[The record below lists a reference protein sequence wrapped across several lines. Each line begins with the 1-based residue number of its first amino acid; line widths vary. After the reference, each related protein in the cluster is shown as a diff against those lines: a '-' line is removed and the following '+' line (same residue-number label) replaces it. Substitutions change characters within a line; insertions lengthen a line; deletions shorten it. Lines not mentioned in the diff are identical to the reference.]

1 MKRLILIFILFSSF
15 MANAQKAQRVA
26 YIDMNYILENIPEYV
41 DAQTKL
47 DGKIIKW
54 QLKLDDL
61 SDEINTLK
69 TDLSNEKPLL
79 TKELITER
87 EEDIYIKQ
95 QELKRLQVS
104 YFGPTGDLFQL
115 RKQLAKPVQDHVYN
129 AVQEIAKRKRYDF
142 VLDKSS
148 DLIILYSNSKF
159 DISEQVLNSIVK
171 GRKRQELD
179 DKKRKRMQK
188 AGVAV
193 PVSAVNPDTD
203 DFEND
208 DISTDSVND
217 PAEVEKTTE
226 QIRLEQKIAKR
237 EALKARIKE
246 QQEARIRKRDS
257 LKKVADEKRAAKLK
271 EIEDRKKKN
280 ESEVQNKD

>member
-1 MKRLILIFILFSSF
+1 MKRFLLILVLFSSLI
-15 MANAQKAQRVA
+15 ASAQKAQRVA

-47 DGKIIKW
+47 DGKIRKW

-61 SDEINTLK
+61 SGEIEKLE

-87 EEDIYIKQ
+87 EEDIAIKQ
-95 QELKRLQVS
+95 DDLKRLQIS

-129 AVQEIAKRKRYDF
+129 AIQEIAKRKRYDF

-179 DKKRKRMQK
+179 DKKKARIKK

-193 PVSAVNPDTD
+193 PVSNIAPDND
-203 DFEND
+203 ADNFEDD
-208 DISTDSVND
+208 DISEDSEND
-217 PAEVEKTTE
+217 PSTVEKTAE
-226 QIRLEQKIAKR
+226 QIRLEEKIAKR
-237 EALKARIKE
+237 EALKARIKV

-280 ESEVQNKD
+280 ESDN

>member
-1 MKRLILIFILFSSF
+1 MKRFLLILVLFSGFLAS
-15 MANAQKAQRVA
+15 AQKAQRVA

-41 DAQTKL
+41 DAQAKL

-54 QLKLDDL
+54 QQKLDDL
-61 SDEINTLK
+61 SDEIEKLK

-95 QELKRLQVS
+95 NDLKRLQNS

-171 GRKRQELD
+171 GRKRQALD
-179 DKKRKRMQK
+179 DKKASRIKK

-193 PVSAVNPDTD
+193 PVSTIAD
-203 DFEND
+203 DFEEEEDSAESSD
-208 DISTDSVND
+208 DPV
-217 PAEVEKTTE
+217 EVEKTAE
-226 QIRLEQKIAKR
+226 QIRLEEKIAKR
-237 EALKARIKE
+237 EALKERIKI
-246 QQEARIRKRDS
+246 QQEARLRKRDS

-271 EIEDRKKKN
+271 EIEDRKNKN
-280 ESEVQNKD
+280 ESEN

>member
-280 ESEVQNKD
+280 ESDN

>member
-1 MKRLILIFILFSSF
+1 MKKYLLISVLFLSF
-15 MANAQKAQRVA
+15 MTSAQKAQRIA

-41 DAQTKL
+41 DAQSKL
-47 DGKIIKW
+47 DGKIRKW
-54 QLKLDDL
+54 QVKLDAL
-61 SDEINTLK
+61 SNEIKKLE

-87 EEDIYIKQ
+87 EEDIAIKQ
-95 QELKRLQVS
+95 SELKHLQVS
-104 YFGPTGDLFQL
+104 YFGPTGDLYQL

-129 AVQEIAKRKRYDF
+129 AIQEIAKRKRYDF

-171 GRKRQELD
+171 GRKRKELD
-179 DKKRKRMQK
+179 NKKKKRMKK
-188 AGVAV
+188 TGVAV
-193 PVSAVNPDTD
+193 PANIDITD
-203 DFEND
+203 DAVETD
-208 DISTDSVND
+208 DDSTEIMAD
-217 PAEVEKTTE
+217 PAATDEKTAD
-226 QIRLEQKIAKR
+226 QIRIEEKIAKR
-237 EALKARIKE
+237 EALKARIKL

-257 LKKVADEKRAAKLK
+257 LKKVADKKRAAKLK

-280 ESEVQNKD
+280 ESDVKNKN

>member
-1 MKRLILIFILFSSF
+1 MKQVILISALFFSF
-15 MANAQKAQRVA
+15 LMFAQKAQRVA

-47 DGKIIKW
+47 DGKIRKW

-61 SDEINTLK
+61 SGEIEKLK
-69 TDLSNEKPLL
+69 TNLSNEKPLL

-87 EEDIYIKQ
+87 EEDIAIKQ
-95 QELKRLQVS
+95 DELKRLQMA

-115 RKQLAKPVQDHVYN
+115 RRQLAKPVQDHVYN

-148 DLIILYSNSKF
+148 DLIILYSNSKY

-179 DKKRKRMQK
+179 DKKRKRMKK

-193 PVSAVNPDTD
+193 PVSTVADDTD
-203 DFEND
+203 DFEEED
-208 DISTDSVND
+208 VLTDSLDD
-217 PAEVEKTTE
+217 PAEAEKTVE
-226 QIRLEQKIAKR
+226 QIRLEEKIAKR
-237 EALKARIKE
+237 EALKARIKV

-271 EIEDRKKKN
+271 EIEDRKNLK
-280 ESEVQNKD
+280 